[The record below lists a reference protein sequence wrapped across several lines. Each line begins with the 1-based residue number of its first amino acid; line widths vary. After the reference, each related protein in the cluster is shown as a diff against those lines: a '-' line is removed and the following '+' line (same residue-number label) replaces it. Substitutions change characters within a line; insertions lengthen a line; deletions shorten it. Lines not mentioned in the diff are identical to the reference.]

1 MPSEKTTPDVHVGNA
16 QEPVLTVGEE
26 GGPRAPAPPAAG
38 EVRSR
43 APLTEEERAWEEVR
57 RQPAHEH
64 RPPPLPFRV
73 PRPNTASGSG
83 GESTATEG
91 EWRSPELLEAQAA
104 MEETSAVRPI
114 TDAAE
119 ALAFQ
124 RREDDDVWRA
134 VEVVE
139 RMARF
144 LANPKDEDRAVV
156 RHACDVIRGGRPGQ
170 ANGPLWRAL
179 CVAVDEASK
188 QVQEDIAV
196 SPAEHHA
203 AILERT
209 GNDACSVDRGA
220 RTPGLARR
228 CWMVLRL
235 DGPRVRRGHGG
246 LEGASRGD
254 RDDRSSRGPRSP
266 RSGPFPRPQGARND
280 RRGIDSPEVAADDRQ
295 RIEAVTSLY
304 E

>member
-170 ANGPLWRAL
+170 ANGPLWRARASPWMRHPSRCRRTLL
-179 CVAVDEASK
+179 CRPRSITRQSGAHGQRCLQRQSR
-188 QVQEDIAV
+188 
-196 SPAEHHA
+196 
-203 AILERT
+203 RT
-209 GNDACSVDRGA
+209 YTR
-220 RTPGLARR
+220 PGPT
-228 CWMVLRL
+228 ML
-235 DGPRVRRGHGG
+235 DGSTLGRPQS
-246 LEGASRGD
+246 A
-254 RDDRSSRGPRSP
+254 PRSR
-266 RSGPFPRPQGARND
+266 RS
-280 RRGIDSPEVAADDRQ
+280 
-295 RIEAVTSLY
+295 
-304 E
+304 